1 MPQIAKGGK
10 FVFGWSIINPEGCV
24 KVPEMIFNEYGLS
37 TDKNVILF
45 SGSKKSGGF
54 CVSNRTLINK
64 SIIKGL
70 FVELPEIN
78 DYSLNEGDCVKYKG
92 RVYCWSKI
100 HPEGILRISPHTMEQ
115 FSVIPGDRL
124 LSIRGS
130 NIAFVLAVKGPI
142 IEAANRYN
150 GIIEEYLC

>member
-10 FVFGWSIINPEGCV
+10 FVFGWSIINPKGCV
-24 KVPEMIFNEYGLS
+24 KIPETTFNEYVLT
-37 TDKNVILF
+37 TDENVILF
-45 SGSKKSGGF
+45 SGSKTSGGF

-64 SIIKGL
+64 SIIKRL
-70 FVELPEIN
+70 FDEHPEID
-78 DYSLNEGDCVKYKG
+78 DYSLNEGDSVKYKG
-92 RVYCWSKI
+92 RLYSWSKI
-100 HPEGILRISPHTMEQ
+100 HPGGILRLSPHTMEL
-115 FSVIPGDRL
+115 FGVRPGDKL

-150 GIIEEYLC
+150 GVIEEYVC